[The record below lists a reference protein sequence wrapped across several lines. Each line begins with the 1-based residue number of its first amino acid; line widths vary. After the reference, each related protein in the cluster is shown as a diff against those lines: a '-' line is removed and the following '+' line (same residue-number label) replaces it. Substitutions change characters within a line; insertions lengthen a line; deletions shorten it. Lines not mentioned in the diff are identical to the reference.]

1 MISAFLS
8 LGFALVIFAL
18 VAEAQ
23 SLWLQITGAVVAVL
37 LTLAGAMAG
46 WQSTKK

>member
-1 MISAFLS
+1 MLGAALS
-8 LGFALVIFAL
+8 FVFALVIFAL
-18 VAEAQ
+18 VSEAE
-23 SLWLQITGAVVAVL
+23 SLWLQIAGSVVAVL

>member
-18 VAEAQ
+18 VGEAQ
-23 SLWLQITGAVVAVL
+23 SLWLQIAGSVVAVL